1 MIKLKIEYYFIIFI
15 NTINIM
21 PHKYNT
27 RIKSGVVVKKNY
39 NGDDN
44 DDDDDDSDYN
54 DNCNG
59 RGLVSYI
66 DVDDDTNSNSS
77 EDSNTRESSDYESG
91 DYESSDYESSDC
103 EDFKKCVSNKKKN
116 GKKINKCDYYKFLN
130 ELYPSKYSKNKYIE
144 QLKKTNTNIEKEL
157 SNKRLKKSDTNF
169 VNTCSNLKN
178 LFTNKI
184 IKKSRKISKKKAHTN
199 EDYDEDDDD
208 DDEDEDE
215 DEDDTYRYNKNEKHL
230 LTQGFKQIFKTI
242 NDSDKN
248 INIILNL
255 KHGKNIINNNENN
268 KSDLMLPLPNS
279 LFSTMY
285 YNKDDEDDRFNTNEE
300 NEDNEDEDQY
310 KDKYQDKDQD
320 KDQDQDTNNKMC
332 EKEGTNNSKGD
343 IIPAPKKVSNKNYKV
358 FDSIL
363 NNDESESEYFK
374 KYLSKNLQL
383 KAISKLEKLT
393 QLTKI
398 SKPYLLHL
406 VDLDIPDQ
414 YKACALRKINTM
426 RSMGCQGN
434 SEYYKIK
441 SWVDAF
447 LKIPFNKYNN
457 LPITFADGIEQ
468 CHEFMEK
475 SKKILDSVTYG
486 LEDAKMQIMQMIG
499 LWLVNPNAIGCAIAI
514 KGPPGTGKTTLIK
527 EGISK
532 ILNRPFAL
540 IALGGCGDSGFLDGF
555 DYTYE
560 GSRHGKIVDILI
572 QCGCMNPVILFDELD
587 KLSDSYKGQEITGV
601 LTHLTD
607 STQNNKFSDKYFS
620 EISINMSKA
629 LYIFSYNDEALVNPI
644 LKDRM
649 YKIETSGYKTKDKL
663 IIAKDYLLPKIR
675 DEIKFDSTS
684 IVFEDAILEYIIND
698 FTEKE
703 DGVRNLKRC
712 LEIVYKK
719 LNLYRLM
726 KPDINLFE
734 NSEGLKLKNKISFPC
749 ILTKQMVDDLI
760 NKGTIKDI
768 PYGMYV

>member
-1 MIKLKIEYYFIIFI
+1 
-15 NTINIM
+15 M

-27 RIKSGVVVKKNY
+27 RIKSGALVPY
-39 NGDDN
+39 LYIDDIDSTN
-44 DDDDDDSDYN
+44 DDDDDDYN
-54 DNCNG
+54 DSVPFINVDTNN
-59 RGLVSYI
+59 
-66 DVDDDTNSNSS
+66 DDDDDDDDTNSSSSKGSNNSTES
-77 EDSNTRESSDYESG
+77 NDSNN
-91 DYESSDYESSDC
+91 
-103 EDFKKCVSNKKKN
+103 SNKN
-116 GKKINKCDYYKFLN
+116 NAQKINKCDYYKFLN
-130 ELYPSKYSKNKYIE
+130 ELYPSHYSKNKYNDE
-144 QLKKTNTNIEKEL
+144 VKKSIANKEL
-157 SNKRLKKSDTNF
+157 KNKRQKKSDNTF
-169 VNTCSNLKN
+169 VNTSSNLSN

-184 IKKSRKISKKKAHTN
+184 IKKSRKISKKKKVDHYNDNNDEDN
-199 EDYDEDDDD
+199 EDNEDSNDAK
-208 DDEDEDE
+208 
-215 DEDDTYRYNKNEKHL
+215 YEKSL
-230 LTQGFKQIFKTI
+230 LAQGFKQMF
-242 NDSDKN
+242 NNLNGSDKN

-255 KHGKNIINNNENN
+255 KKGKNNFYNNETTSPD
-268 KSDLMLPLPNS
+268 KMLGNS
-279 LFSTMY
+279 LFSTMH
-285 YNKDDEDDRFNTNEE
+285 YNKNIHDYEEEEDEETKDDDDDEETEE
-300 NEDNEDEDQY
+300 D
-310 KDKYQDKDQD
+310 
-320 KDQDQDTNNKMC
+320 DTNKEDMYKGVKKENITMKNKD
-332 EKEGTNNSKGD
+332 T
-343 IIPAPKKVSNKNYKV
+343 IVPAPQKISNKNYKK

-363 NNDESESEYFK
+363 NNEEKESEYFK
-374 KYLSKNLQL
+374 KCLSSNLQL
-383 KAISKLEKLT
+383 EAIAKLEKIKE
-393 QLTKI
+393 LTKI

-414 YKACALRKINTM
+414 YKACALIKINTM
-426 RSMGCQGN
+426 RSMSGYGN

-457 LPITFADGIEQ
+457 LPISFADGIEQ
-468 CHEFMEK
+468 CHDFMEK

-540 IALGGCGDSGFLDGF
+540 VALGGCGDSGFLDGF

-560 GSRHGKIVDILI
+560 GSKHGKIIDILI

-587 KLSDSYKGQEITGV
+587 KLSDSFKGQEITGV

-607 STQNNKFSDKYFS
+607 STQNAKFSDKYFS

-629 LYIFSYNDEALVNPI
+629 LFIFSYNDESMVNPI

-649 YKIETSGYKTKDKL
+649 YKIETKGYKTKDKL

-675 DEIKFDSTS
+675 EEIKFTS
-684 IVFEDAILEYIIND
+684 KCIVFSDEILEYIIND

-726 KPDINLFE
+726 KPNINLFE
-734 NSEGLKLKNKISFPC
+734 NNEGLKLKNKISFPC
-749 ILTKQMVDDLI
+749 ILTKQIIDDLI
-760 NKGTIKDI
+760 NKGSQDTI
-768 PYGMYV
+768 PYGMYI

>member
-1 MIKLKIEYYFIIFI
+1 
-15 NTINIM
+15 M

-27 RIKSGVVVKKNY
+27 RTKSGALIPFLYIDADDTSHY
-39 NGDDN
+39 NDDYDYN
-44 DDDDDDSDYN
+44 DTDDTDDDDTKSSSSN
-54 DNCNG
+54 
-59 RGLVSYI
+59 
-66 DVDDDTNSNSS
+66 DTNS
-77 EDSNTRESSDYESG
+77 TTESSDSIN
-91 DYESSDYESSDC
+91 SN
-103 EDFKKCVSNKKKN
+103 KNISNKKNKT
-116 GKKINKCDYYKFLN
+116 KKLNKCNYYKFLS
-130 ELYPSKYSKNKYIE
+130 ELYPSNYSKNKYIDE
-144 QLKKTNTNIEKEL
+144 IEKSIVNKEF
-157 SNKRLKKSDTNF
+157 SNKRLKKSDNNF
-169 VNTCSNLKN
+169 VNNPSKSNN
-178 LFTNKI
+178 LFSNKI
-184 IKKSRKISKKKAHTN
+184 IKKLRKISKKKKVNRYNHL
-199 EDYDEDDDD
+199 DDEDDEDNEDNDD
-208 DDEDEDE
+208 NDDNDDNEDN
-215 DEDDTYRYNKNEKHL
+215 DDTNYEKSL
-230 LTQGFKQIFKTI
+230 LAQGFKQMF
-242 NDSDKN
+242 NNLHGSDKN

-255 KHGKNIINNNENN
+255 KKGKNKIYNNENN
-268 KSDLMLPLPNS
+268 NPHHMLSNS
-279 LFSTMY
+279 LFSTMHY
-285 YNKDDEDDRFNTNEE
+285 DKNNHYADDEDEDDEDDEDTEE
-300 NEDNEDEDQY
+300 EDINKNVKKEKNSTGN
-310 KDKYQDKDQD
+310 KD
-320 KDQDQDTNNKMC
+320 
-332 EKEGTNNSKGD
+332 D
-343 IIPAPKKVSNKNYKV
+343 IVPAPQKVSSKNYKK
-358 FDSIL
+358 FDSVL
-363 NNDESESEYFK
+363 NNEEKESEYFK
-374 KYLSKNLQL
+374 KCLSKNLQL
-383 KAISKLEKLT
+383 EAIAKLEKLT

-398 SKPYLLHL
+398 NKPYLLHL

-414 YKACALRKINTM
+414 YKACALKKINTM
-426 RSMGCQGN
+426 RSMGNYGN

-457 LPITFADGIEQ
+457 LPISFADGIEQ
-468 CHEFMEK
+468 CHEFMEN

-540 IALGGCGDSGFLDGF
+540 VALGGCGDSGFLDGF

-560 GSRHGKIVDILI
+560 GSKHGKIIDILI

-587 KLSDSYKGQEITGV
+587 KLSDSFKGQEITGV

-629 LYIFSYNDEALVNPI
+629 LFIFSYNDESMVNPI

-649 YKIETSGYKTKDKL
+649 YKIETTGYKTKDKL

-675 DEIKFDSTS
+675 EEIKFSSES
-684 IVFEDAILEYIIND
+684 IVFSDTILEYIIND

-726 KPDINLFE
+726 KPDVNLFE

-749 ILTKQMVDDLI
+749 ILTKQMIDDLI
-760 NKGTIKDI
+760 NKGSTKDI

>member
-1 MIKLKIEYYFIIFI
+1 
-15 NTINIM
+15 M

-27 RIKSGVVVKKNY
+27 RIKSGALVPFLY
-39 NGDDN
+39 IDDIDSTN
-44 DDDDDDSDYN
+44 DDDDDDDYN
-54 DNCNG
+54 DHVPIIN
-59 RGLVSYI
+59 I
-66 DVDDDTNSNSS
+66 DTDDDDDDTNSSS
-77 EDSNTRESSDYESG
+77 SKDSNNSTESSD
-91 DYESSDYESSDC
+91 
-103 EDFKKCVSNKKKN
+103 SNDSN
-116 GKKINKCDYYKFLN
+116 NSNINNAQKINKCDYYKFLN
-130 ELYPSKYSKNKYIE
+130 ELYPSHYSKNKYNDE
-144 QLKKTNTNIEKEL
+144 VKKSIANKEL
-157 SNKRLKKSDTNF
+157 KNKRQKKSDNTF
-169 VNTCSNLKN
+169 VNTSSNLSN
-178 LFTNKI
+178 LFTSKI
-184 IKKSRKISKKKAHTN
+184 IKKSRKIPKKKKVDRYNDNNDEDN
-199 EDYDEDDDD
+199 EDNEDNEDSDDAK
-208 DDEDEDE
+208 
-215 DEDDTYRYNKNEKHL
+215 YEKSL
-230 LTQGFKQIFKTI
+230 LAQGFKQMF
-242 NDSDKN
+242 NNLNGSDKN

-255 KHGKNIINNNENN
+255 KKGKNNFYNNETTSPD
-268 KSDLMLPLPNS
+268 KMLGNS
-279 LFSTMY
+279 LFSTMH
-285 YNKDDEDDRFNTNEE
+285 YNKNIHDYEEEEDEETKDDDDDEEE
-300 NEDNEDEDQY
+300 EEED
-310 KDKYQDKDQD
+310 
-320 KDQDQDTNNKMC
+320 DTNKEDMYKGVKKENITMKNKD
-332 EKEGTNNSKGD
+332 T
-343 IIPAPKKVSNKNYKV
+343 IVPAPQKISNKNYKK

-363 NNDESESEYFK
+363 NNEEKESEYFK
-374 KYLSKNLQL
+374 KCLSSNLQL
-383 KAISKLEKLT
+383 EAIAKLEKIKE
-393 QLTKI
+393 LTKI

-414 YKACALRKINTM
+414 YKACALIKINTM
-426 RSMGCQGN
+426 RSMSGYGN

-457 LPITFADGIEQ
+457 LPISFADGIEQ
-468 CHEFMEK
+468 CHDFMEK

-540 IALGGCGDSGFLDGF
+540 VALGGCGDSGFLDGF

-560 GSRHGKIVDILI
+560 GSKHGKIIDILI

-587 KLSDSYKGQEITGV
+587 KLSDSFKGQEITGV

-607 STQNNKFSDKYFS
+607 STQNAKFSDKYFS

-629 LYIFSYNDEALVNPI
+629 LFIFSYNDEAMVNPI

-649 YKIETSGYKTKDKL
+649 YKIETKGYKTKDKL

-675 DEIKFDSTS
+675 EEIKFTSES
-684 IVFEDAILEYIIND
+684 IVFSDEILEYIIND

-749 ILTKQMVDDLI
+749 ILTKQMIDDLI
-760 NKGTIKDI
+760 NKESQDTI
-768 PYGMYV
+768 PYGMYI

>member
-1 MIKLKIEYYFIIFI
+1 
-15 NTINIM
+15 M

-27 RIKSGVVVKKNY
+27 RIKSGALVPFLY
-39 NGDDN
+39 IDDIDSTN
-44 DDDDDDSDYN
+44 DDDDDDDDYN
-54 DNCNG
+54 DSVPFIN
-59 RGLVSYI
+59 
-66 DVDDDTNSNSS
+66 VDTNNDDDNDDDYDDTNSSS
-77 EDSNTRESSDYESG
+77 SKDSNNSTESNDSND
-91 DYESSDYESSDC
+91 
-103 EDFKKCVSNKKKN
+103 SNKN
-116 GKKINKCDYYKFLN
+116 NAQKINKCDYYKFLN
-130 ELYPSKYSKNKYIE
+130 ELYPSYYSKNKYNDE
-144 QLKKTNTNIEKEL
+144 VKKSIANKEL
-157 SNKRLKKSDTNF
+157 KNKRQKKSDNTF
-169 VNTCSNLKN
+169 VNTSSNLSN

-184 IKKSRKISKKKAHTN
+184 IKKSRKISKKKKVDHYNDNNDEDN
-199 EDYDEDDDD
+199 EDNEDN
-208 DDEDEDE
+208 EDAK
-215 DEDDTYRYNKNEKHL
+215 YEKSL
-230 LTQGFKQIFKTI
+230 LAQGFKQMF
-242 NDSDKN
+242 NNLNGSDKN

-255 KHGKNIINNNENN
+255 KKGKNNFYNNETTSPD
-268 KSDLMLPLPNS
+268 KMLGNS
-279 LFSTMY
+279 LFSTMH
-285 YNKDDEDDRFNTNEE
+285 YNKNIHDYEEEEDEEDKDDDEDEE
-300 NEDNEDEDQY
+300 ED
-310 KDKYQDKDQD
+310 
-320 KDQDQDTNNKMC
+320 DTNKEDMYKGVKKENITMKNKD
-332 EKEGTNNSKGD
+332 T
-343 IIPAPKKVSNKNYKV
+343 IVPAPQKISNKNYKK

-363 NNDESESEYFK
+363 NNEEKESEYFK
-374 KYLSKNLQL
+374 KCLSSNLQL
-383 KAISKLEKLT
+383 EAIAKLEKIKE
-393 QLTKI
+393 LTKI

-414 YKACALRKINTM
+414 YKACALIKINTM
-426 RSMGCQGN
+426 RSMSGYGN

-457 LPITFADGIEQ
+457 LPISFADGIEQ
-468 CHEFMEK
+468 CHDFMEK

-540 IALGGCGDSGFLDGF
+540 VALGGCGDSGFLDGF

-560 GSRHGKIVDILI
+560 GSKHGKIIDILI

-587 KLSDSYKGQEITGV
+587 KLSDSFKGQEITGV

-607 STQNNKFSDKYFS
+607 STQNAKFSDKYFS

-629 LYIFSYNDEALVNPI
+629 LFIFSYNDESMVNPI

-649 YKIETSGYKTKDKL
+649 YKIETKGYKTKEKL

-675 DEIKFDSTS
+675 EEIKFTS
-684 IVFEDAILEYIIND
+684 KCIVFSDEILEYIIND

-734 NSEGLKLKNKISFPC
+734 NNEGLKLKNKISFPC
-749 ILTKQMVDDLI
+749 ILTKQIIDDLI
-760 NKGTIKDI
+760 NKGSQDTI
-768 PYGMYV
+768 PYGMYI

>member
-1 MIKLKIEYYFIIFI
+1 
-15 NTINIM
+15 M

-27 RIKSGVVVKKNY
+27 RTKSGALTPFLY
-39 NGDDN
+39 IDDNDSNNN
-44 DDDDDDSDYN
+44 DDDDDDYYKGRNLAPFLYN
-54 DNCNG
+54 NDE
-59 RGLVSYI
+59 
-66 DVDDDTNSNSS
+66 DDTYSSSSKDNNSS
-77 EDSNTRESSDYESG
+77 SESSD
-91 DYESSDYESSDC
+91 SDNSDNS
-103 EDFKKCVSNKKKN
+103 KKYNA
-116 GKKINKCDYYKFLN
+116 KKINKCDYYKFLN
-130 ELYPSKYSKNKYIE
+130 ELYPSNYSKNKYIDAV
-144 QLKKTNTNIEKEL
+144 KKTIANKE
-157 SNKRLKKSDTNF
+157 SVNKRFKKSHGNF
-169 VNTCSNLKN
+169 VNSSSNSNLNN

-184 IKKSRKISKKKAHTN
+184 IKKSRKISKKKKVDDDEDDEYDEYD
-199 EDYDEDDDD
+199 EDYQHEDDDD
-208 DDEDEDE
+208 D
-215 DEDDTYRYNKNEKHL
+215 TKYEKSL
-230 LTQGFKQIFKTI
+230 LTHGFKKMFDNI
-242 NDSDKN
+242 NGSDKN

-255 KHGKNIINNNENN
+255 KKGKNNIYNNENN
-268 KSDLMLPLPNS
+268 SPDRMLGNSIFSSMHYNQNNHRNNNEDEEEEEEDEEEEEEEEVEKEEDEEKDLCKK
-279 LFSTMY
+279 
-285 YNKDDEDDRFNTNEE
+285 NKDD
-300 NEDNEDEDQY
+300 
-310 KDKYQDKDQD
+310 
-320 KDQDQDTNNKMC
+320 
-332 EKEGTNNSKGD
+332 
-343 IIPAPKKVSNKNYKV
+343 IVPAPQKVSNKNYKK
-358 FDSIL
+358 FDNIL
-363 NNDESESEYFK
+363 NNEEKESEYFK
-374 KYLSKNLQL
+374 KCLSSNLQL
-383 KAISKLEKLT
+383 EAIAKLENIKE
-393 QLTKI
+393 LTKI

-414 YKACALRKINTM
+414 YKACALIKINTM
-426 RSMGCQGN
+426 RSMGGYGN
-434 SEYYKIK
+434 IEYYKIK

-457 LPITFADGIEQ
+457 LPISFADGIEQ
-468 CHEFMEK
+468 CHDFMEK

-540 IALGGCGDSGFLDGF
+540 VALGGCGDSGFLDGF

-560 GSRHGKIVDILI
+560 GSKHGKIIDILI

-587 KLSDSYKGQEITGV
+587 KLSDSFKGQEITGV

-607 STQNNKFSDKYFS
+607 STQNTKFSDKYFS

-629 LYIFSYNDEALVNPI
+629 LFIFSYNDESMVNPI

-649 YKIETSGYKTKDKL
+649 YKIETTGYKTKDKL

-675 DEIKFDSTS
+675 EEIKFTSES
-684 IVFEDAILEYIIND
+684 IVFSDDVLEYIIND

-749 ILTKQMVDDLI
+749 ILTKQMIDDLI
-760 NKGTIKDI
+760 NKGTTKDI

>member
-1 MIKLKIEYYFIIFI
+1 
-15 NTINIM
+15 M

-27 RIKSGVVVKKNY
+27 RIKSGALVPFLY
-39 NGDDN
+39 IDDIDSTN
-44 DDDDDDSDYN
+44 DDDDDDDDYY
-54 DNCNG
+54 NG
-59 RGLVSYI
+59 RVPFINVDS
-66 DVDDDTNSNSS
+66 DDDDDDDTNSSS
-77 EDSNTRESSDYESG
+77 SKDSNNSTQSSDSNN
-91 DYESSDYESSDC
+91 SNN
-103 EDFKKCVSNKKKN
+103 SNKN
-116 GKKINKCDYYKFLN
+116 NAQKINKCDYYKFLN
-130 ELYPSKYSKNKYIE
+130 ELYPSHYSKNKYNDE
-144 QLKKTNTNIEKEL
+144 VKKSIANKEL
-157 SNKRLKKSDTNF
+157 KNKRQKKSDNTF
-169 VNTCSNLKN
+169 VNTSSNLSN

-184 IKKSRKISKKKAHTN
+184 IKKSRKISKKKKVDRYNDNNDEDN
-199 EDYDEDDDD
+199 EDNEDNEDSDDAK
-208 DDEDEDE
+208 
-215 DEDDTYRYNKNEKHL
+215 YEKTL
-230 LTQGFKQIFKTI
+230 LAQGFKQMF
-242 NDSDKN
+242 NNLNGSDKN

-255 KHGKNIINNNENN
+255 KKGKNNFYNNETTSPD
-268 KSDLMLPLPNS
+268 KMLGNS
-279 LFSTMY
+279 LFSTMH
-285 YNKDDEDDRFNTNEE
+285 YNKNLHDYEEEEDEETKDDDNDEEDEEEDDTNKEDMYKGIKKE
-300 NEDNEDEDQY
+300 NITMKN
-310 KDKYQDKDQD
+310 KD
-320 KDQDQDTNNKMC
+320 T
-332 EKEGTNNSKGD
+332 
-343 IIPAPKKVSNKNYKV
+343 IVPARQKISNKNYKK

-363 NNDESESEYFK
+363 NNEEKESEYFK
-374 KYLSKNLQL
+374 KCLSSNLQL
-383 KAISKLEKLT
+383 EAIAKLEKIKE
-393 QLTKI
+393 LTKI

-414 YKACALRKINTM
+414 YKACALIKINTM
-426 RSMGCQGN
+426 RSMSGYGN

-457 LPITFADGIEQ
+457 LPISFADGIEQ
-468 CHEFMEK
+468 CHDFMEK

-540 IALGGCGDSGFLDGF
+540 VALGGCGDSGFLDGF

-560 GSRHGKIVDILI
+560 GSKHGKIIDILI

-587 KLSDSYKGQEITGV
+587 KLSDSFKGQEITGV

-607 STQNNKFSDKYFS
+607 STQNAKFSDKYFS

-629 LYIFSYNDEALVNPI
+629 LFIFSYNDESMVNPI

-649 YKIETSGYKTKDKL
+649 YKIETKGYKTKDKL

-675 DEIKFDSTS
+675 EEIKFTS
-684 IVFEDAILEYIIND
+684 ECIVFSDEILEYIIND

-749 ILTKQMVDDLI
+749 ILTKQMIDDLI
-760 NKGTIKDI
+760 NKESQDTI
-768 PYGMYV
+768 PYGMYI

>member
-1 MIKLKIEYYFIIFI
+1 
-15 NTINIM
+15 M

-27 RIKSGVVVKKNY
+27 RIKTGALTPFLYIGDNDD
-39 NGDDN
+39 DDN
-44 DDDDDDSDYN
+44 DDDYYQDRHNGRELKSYITIDDNDSDT
-54 DNCNG
+54 DT
-59 RGLVSYI
+59 
-66 DVDDDTNSNSS
+66 DDDTNSSSSKDNNSS
-77 EDSNTRESSDYESG
+77 SESDDSD
-91 DYESSDYESSDC
+91 
-103 EDFKKCVSNKKKN
+103 KHMLNKKN
-116 GKKINKCDYYKFLN
+116 NVNKLNKLDYYKLLN
-130 ELYPSKYSKNKYIE
+130 DLYPSHYSKNKYIDE
-144 QLKKTNTNIEKEL
+144 VKKNVA
-157 SNKRLKKSDTNF
+157 NKRHKKSDSNF
-169 VNTCSNLKN
+169 VISPCNLNN
-178 LFTNKI
+178 LFSNKV
-184 IKKSRKISKKKAHTN
+184 IKKSRKISKKKKENNYNYLDDENNNNT
-199 EDYDEDDDD
+199 EDDDDD
-208 DDEDEDE
+208 DDED
-215 DEDDTYRYNKNEKHL
+215 DDTTKYEKSL
-230 LTQGFKQIFKTI
+230 LTHGFKKIFDNVKG
-242 NDSDKN
+242 SEKN

-255 KHGKNIINNNENN
+255 KKGNNSIYNNESTN
-268 KSDLMLPLPNS
+268 SDQISNS
-279 LFSTMY
+279 LFPKMCY
-285 YNKDDEDDRFNTNEE
+285 VKNKYCDDEDDDDEDDGEDDKDDEDDDEHDDDDEKGKNKSKKNKNVKKENITMTNE
-300 NEDNEDEDQY
+300 
-310 KDKYQDKDQD
+310 
-320 KDQDQDTNNKMC
+320 DT
-332 EKEGTNNSKGD
+332 
-343 IIPAPKKVSNKNYKV
+343 IIPAPQKISNKNYKK
-358 FDSIL
+358 FEKIL
-363 NNDESESEYFK
+363 NNEEKESEYFK
-374 KYLSKNLQL
+374 KCLSKNLQL
-383 KAISKLEKLT
+383 EAITKLEKLKE
-393 QLTKI
+393 LTTI

-426 RSMGCQGN
+426 RSMGSYGN

-441 SWVDAF
+441 SWVDSF

-457 LPITFADGIEQ
+457 LPISFADGIEQ
-468 CHEFMEK
+468 CHDFMEN

-486 LEDAKMQIMQMIG
+486 LEDAKIQIMQMIG
-499 LWLVNPNAIGCAIAI
+499 LWLVNPNAVGCAIAI

-540 IALGGCGDSGFLDGF
+540 VALGGCGDSGFLDGF

-560 GSRHGKIVDILI
+560 GSKHGKIIDILI

-587 KLSDSYKGQEITGV
+587 KLSDSFKGQEITGV

-607 STQNNKFSDKYFS
+607 STQNTKFSDKYFS

-629 LYIFSYNDEALVNPI
+629 LFIFSYNDETLVNPI

-649 YKIETSGYKTKDKL
+649 YKIETTGYKTKDKL

-684 IVFEDAILEYIIND
+684 IVFSDEILEYIINE

-726 KPDINLFE
+726 KPNINLFE

-760 NKGTIKDI
+760 NKGTTKDI

>member
-1 MIKLKIEYYFIIFI
+1 
-15 NTINIM
+15 M

-27 RIKSGVVVKKNY
+27 RTKSGALVPTIY
-39 NGDDN
+39 N
-44 DDDDDDSDYN
+44 DDTDTNDDTDDDT
-54 DNCNG
+54 
-59 RGLVSYI
+59 
-66 DVDDDTNSNSS
+66 DDTNSSSSKDSNSS
-77 EDSNTRESSDYESG
+77 SWFNDSINSN
-91 DYESSDYESSDC
+91 
-103 EDFKKCVSNKKKN
+103 KKISNKKKKA
-116 GKKINKCDYYKFLN
+116 KKLNKCDYYKFLS
-130 ELYPSKYSKNKYIE
+130 ELYPSNYSKNKYIDE
-144 QLKKTNTNIEKEL
+144 IKKTIGNKEF
-157 SNKRLKKSDTNF
+157 SNKRLKKSDNTF
-169 VNTCSNLKN
+169 VNNPSKSNN

-184 IKKSRKISKKKAHTN
+184 IKKLRKISKKKVNHYNHLDN
-199 EDYDEDDDD
+199 EDNEDSEDSEDSEDRDDNN
-208 DDEDEDE
+208 
-215 DEDDTYRYNKNEKHL
+215 YEKSL
-230 LTQGFKQIFKTI
+230 LAQGFKQMF
-242 NDSDKN
+242 NNLNGSDKN

-255 KHGKNIINNNENN
+255 KKGKNNIYNNENN
-268 KSDLMLPLPNS
+268 NPDRMLSNS
-279 LFSTMY
+279 VFSTMCY
-285 YNKDDEDDRFNTNEE
+285 TNNNHDTEYD
-300 NEDNEDEDQY
+300 NDNEDEDEDNDEEDEENMNKSEKNKNVKKEDESIGN
-310 KDKYQDKDQD
+310 KD
-320 KDQDQDTNNKMC
+320 
-332 EKEGTNNSKGD
+332 D
-343 IIPAPKKVSNKNYKV
+343 IVPAPQKVSSKNYKK
-358 FDSIL
+358 FDNVL
-363 NNDESESEYFK
+363 NHEEKESEYFK

-383 KAISKLEKLT
+383 EAIAKLEKLT
-393 QLTKI
+393 ELTKI

-414 YKACALRKINTM
+414 YKACALIKINTM
-426 RSMGCQGN
+426 RSMGNYGN

-457 LPITFADGIEQ
+457 LPISFADGIDQ
-468 CHEFMEK
+468 CHEFMEN

-540 IALGGCGDSGFLDGF
+540 VALGGCGDSGFLDGF

-560 GSRHGKIVDILI
+560 GSRYGKIIDILI

-587 KLSDSYKGQEITGV
+587 KLSDSFKGQEITGV

-629 LYIFSYNDEALVNPI
+629 LFIFSYNDETMVNPI

-649 YKIETSGYKTKDKL
+649 YKIETTGYKTKDKL

-675 DEIKFDSTS
+675 EEIKFTSES
-684 IVFEDAILEYIIND
+684 IVFSDTILEYIIND

-726 KPDINLFE
+726 KPDVNLFE

-749 ILTKQMVDDLI
+749 ILTKQMIDDLI
-760 NKGTIKDI
+760 NKGSTKDI